1 MTCLKHVNYR
11 LFLFLFTQMSTF
23 IIVFCLL
30 LIHMARIAP
39 FPFGGPAQQNEDFA
53 YRDSGQSGNA
63 IEERNALRGNGSRN
77 NSLSLSRNRVTRS
90 IHPCVVKNS
99 RKSALDCNGI
109 ITVTCKET
117 SFGCLSRSS
126 ASPDCQNKIT
136 YACGKAFVT
145 DCECT

>member
-1 MTCLKHVNYR
+1 MTCLKLVNYR

-63 IEERNALRGNGSRN
+63 IEERNALRGNGSRK
-77 NSLSLSRNRVTRS
+77 NSFILSRNRVTRS

-109 ITVTCKET
+109 ITVTCKDT